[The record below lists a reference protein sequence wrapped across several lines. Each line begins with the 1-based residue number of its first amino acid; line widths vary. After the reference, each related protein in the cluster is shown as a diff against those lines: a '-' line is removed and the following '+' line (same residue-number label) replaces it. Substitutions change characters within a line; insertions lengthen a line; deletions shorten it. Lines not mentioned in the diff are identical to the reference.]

1 MFKDYCMFSVID
13 KIIAHTSSMATKKTL
28 SFIKRNHIRKQHKE
42 DLLTSFFFFGIKC
55 ATFRAAFVQL
65 LRKTLST
72 VLIKLLL
79 FAHLKILTFYVPLFI
94 CQSQKCFSFL
104 KTFSL
109 IFFFCSKTSKAGQA
123 KKLNKKSL

>member
-42 DLLTSFFFFGIKC
+42 DLLTSFFFFFFFFGIKC
-55 ATFRAAFVQL
+55 ATCRAAFVQQ

-79 FAHLKILTFYVPLFI
+79 FAHLKILAFYVPLFI
-94 CQSQKCFSFL
+94 CQSQKCFSFF

-109 IFFFCSKTSKAGQA
+109 FFFAVRQA
-123 KKLNKKSL
+123 KQAEQK